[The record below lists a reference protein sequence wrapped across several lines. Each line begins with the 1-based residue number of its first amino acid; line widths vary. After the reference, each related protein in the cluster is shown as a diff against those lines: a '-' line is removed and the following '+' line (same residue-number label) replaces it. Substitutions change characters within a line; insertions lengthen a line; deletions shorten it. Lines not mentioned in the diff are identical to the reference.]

1 MRVLFGAW
9 CAVFVWA
16 LAASAQAGAVLPFI
30 SEIHYDNSGADRGEF
45 VAVTAAAGTDLSGWQ
60 LVLYNGA
67 TGAPYEALELTGV
80 VTGESSW
87 GELGRAAT
95 GLQNAEEAVA
105 LVSPA
110 QAVVDFVAYEG
121 LFAVV
126 DGVAAGSTPRLLPQ
140 AEGAMTPQG
149 YSLQRSGGLD
159 DWLWEL
165 LPATRGRLNE
175 GLIVAPVASV
185 QRVPVP
191 AVILLWLLAPLVW
204 TMARRPDPGP
214 SRATRW
220 PVLNRGA
227 SMA

>member
-1 MRVLFGAW
+1 
-9 CAVFVWA
+9 
-16 LAASAQAGAVLPFI
+16 
-30 SEIHYDNSGADRGEF
+30 
-45 VAVTAAAGTDLSGWQ
+45 
-60 LVLYNGA
+60 
-67 TGAPYEALELTGV
+67 
-80 VTGESSW
+80 
-87 GELGRAAT
+87 
-95 GLQNAEEAVA
+95 
-105 LVSPA
+105 
-110 QAVVDFVAYEG
+110 
-121 LFAVV
+121 
-126 DGVAAGSTPRLLPQ
+126 
-140 AEGAMTPQG
+140 MTPQG

-204 TMARRPDPGP
+204 AMARRPGAGP

-220 PVLNRGA
+220 PVLNRDA